1 MQFGF
6 TSNTFRNIQDLEK
19 IVKIAKHSDSDCIE
33 WSGDK
38 HITDMKTAEKAKM
51 LCDKAGISVCAYG
64 SYYRV
69 GTCNKEEW
77 ANVCRIANILKAPV
91 IRVWL
96 GNCDSEKTDEKTYTT
111 LISDLKSMCDVA
123 SEYNISV
130 CPECHDNTYNNNTDA
145 FLKICNDTDK
155 DNFGTYFQSRYK
167 KYNYD
172 IDRIERT
179 VEHIKAVHVSF
190 FDMRREQFPK
200 YNGSY
205 MKNLIKKLIQTGYDN
220 TLIIEFT
227 YPGFKAGYPFFLKKH
242 LAKLKS
248 IYKENSL

>member
-1 MQFGF
+1 MNFGF
-6 TSNTFRNIQDLEK
+6 TSNTFRNIKDLEK
-19 IVKIAKHSDSDCIE
+19 IVKIAIESGADCIE
-33 WSGDK
+33 WSGDL
-38 HITDMKTAEKAKM
+38 HVTDAQSTENAKM

-69 GTCNKEEW
+69 GTCDKDEW
-77 ANVCRIANILKAPV
+77 AKICRIADILKAPL

-96 GNCDSEKTDEKTYTT
+96 GSADSEKTDEDTYNK
-111 LISDLKSMCDVA
+111 LVSDLKSMCDVA
-123 SEYNISV
+123 SEYNITI

-145 FLKICNDTDK
+145 FLKISKDTDR

-179 VEHIKAVHVSF
+179 AEYTKCIHVSF

-200 YNGSY
+200 YDGSY
-205 MKNLIKKLIQTGYDN
+205 ITKLIKNLVRTGYDN
-220 TLIIEFT
+220 TLIVEFT
-227 YPGFKAGYPFFLKKH
+227 YPGFKVGYPFFLKKH
-242 LAKLKS
+242 IAKLKS
-248 IYKENSL
+248 IYKENSR